1 MLKYGE
7 LQNLTSVI
15 QTLQFFK
22 DFEKLFKTISLQ
34 NDLIGG
40 IIQPQELQEEGVSDK
55 EENPWQFILTLPFG
69 NLTKN
74 TIKEISNIPGFL
86 DDCSCLH
93 CLTLMRQICYSCKLR
108 YGPILSNSVV
118 LPSIATISVAGS
130 SSDFIV
136 TWITKENA
144 SFCLEK
150 LIFPNIKKYLT
161 SLGDA
166 FDFFEERRLQQNLDL
181 LIESNT
187 KKPDGS
193 HSLYLYQDALKRHM
207 KVLELI
213 ALLLLE
219 LLETALPHPMLVE
232 KLLEMCQLFLK
243 LVRKFAPLLMD
254 PVQFNL
260 NESLTTTSAK
270 DLVVSM
276 LKALYKITK
285 AIYIMIPYSQ
295 TMDIDQ
301 YKLEKERALQ
311 GMAGKGDFGDSK
323 ENKENNLE
331 NKKSFSE
338 NPAFH
343 NNNRVKE
350 ASRFLHR
357 KVEKES
363 RLIPKLVYEI
373 EMLENTWLQS
383 THFLPQ
389 TVLHI

>member
-1 MLKYGE
+1 MLIWILRYDE
-7 LQNLTSVI
+7 LQNLTNVI

-22 DFEKLFKTISLQ
+22 EFEKLFKTISLQ

-40 IIQPQELQEEGVSDK
+40 IIQPQESQEEGISDR

-69 NLTKN
+69 SLTKN

-93 CLTLMRQICYSCKLR
+93 CLTWMRQICYSCKLR
-108 YGPILSNSVV
+108 YGPILNNSVV
-118 LPSIATISVAGS
+118 PSSTATMFVAGGS
-130 SSDFIV
+130 SASIV
-136 TWITKENA
+136 TWISKENA

-150 LIFPNIKKYLT
+150 LVFPNMKKYFT

-166 FDFFEERRLQQNLDL
+166 FDFFEKRRLQQNLDL
-181 LIESNT
+181 LIGSKN
-187 KKPDGS
+187 KNPDDS
-193 HSLYLYQDALKRHM
+193 HSLYLYQDIL
-207 KVLELI
+207 LELI

-232 KLLEMCQLFLK
+232 KLLEVCQLFLK

-254 PVQFNL
+254 PMQFNL
-260 NESLTTTSAK
+260 NETLTTTSAK

-276 LKALYKITK
+276 LKALYKMTK

-295 TMDIDQ
+295 NMDIDQ

-311 GMAGKGDFGDSK
+311 GMGGKEDFGKSK

-331 NKKSFSE
+331 DKRSFSE
-338 NPAFH
+338 NSAFH
-343 NNNRVKE
+343 KNNKVKE
-350 ASRFLHR
+350 ASSFLHR